1 MLIAHPAFVPGV
13 LTGIFFVVLYVGF
26 LIEASRGD
34 DDSAQVQERL
44 DYFVAGEADDWGK
57 FK

>member
-1 MLIAHPAFVPGV
+1 MNLWETLDMLIAHPAFVPGV

-34 DDSAQVQERL
+34 DAPPDMFGGQWE
-44 DYFVAGEADDWGK
+44 E
-57 FK
+57 